1 MKKIFYTFLL
11 ISPLLFISSCKEDV
25 VHGCLDSYATNYNDN
40 ANIDNNSC
48 CYDCYIGATLHGNFC
63 GPEALEIESN
73 GASEYSQL
81 YLNGIPQF
89 DATGMPVMQWVTSS
103 VDCVGL

>member
-11 ISPLLFISSCKEDV
+11 ISPLLFVASCDKTK
-25 VHGCLDSYATNYNDN
+25 HGCLDSNATNYNED

-48 CYDCYIGATLHGNFC
+48 CYDCYIGATLYGNFC

-73 GASEYSQL
+73 GIEEYSQL
-81 YLNGIPQF
+81 YINGIPQF
-89 DATGMPVMQWVTSS
+89 DTNGNPVIQWVTSS